1 MIWGQNF
8 KFLLSQFIVKLD
20 LEMTFG
26 NVVECLQGHLL
37 SAFDGGHLC
46 FFQEVTVEPRYNSPR
61 YNERFF
67 YPRNSKMYEE
77 EPRYNETSL

>member
-26 NVVECLQGHLL
+26 NV
-37 SAFDGGHLC
+37 AAAIFW
-46 FFQEVTVEPRYNSPR
+46 FFQEVTVEPRYNKVLGIT
-61 YNERFF
+61 NDFLF
-67 YPRNSKMYEE
+67 I
-77 EPRYNETSL
+77 SLL

>member
-26 NVVECLQGHLL
+26 NV
-37 SAFDGGHLC
+37 AAAIFW
-46 FFQEVTVEPRYNSPR
+46 FFQEVTVEPRYNKVLGMT
-61 YNERFF
+61 NDFF
-67 YPRNSKMYEE
+67 F
-77 EPRYNETSL
+77 

>member
-1 MIWGQNF
+1 LQTKPDCGYPVFFSKKLAYDLCQTF

-37 SAFDGGHLC
+37 SVFDGGHLLV
-46 FFQEVTVEPRYNSPR
+46 FSGAYSG
-61 YNERFF
+61 
-67 YPRNSKMYEE
+67 
-77 EPRYNETSL
+77 TSI

>member
-37 SAFDGGHLC
+37 SAFTAAIFW
-46 FFQEVTVEPRYNSPR
+46 FFQEVTVEARYNKVLGIA
-61 YNERFF
+61 NDFF
-67 YPRNSKMYEE
+67 
-77 EPRYNETSL
+77 